1 MGSGQSIAGPIPRV
15 ALIGCGRIGS
25 LWDEVD
31 PGGPIRSHAGAWQRN
46 PRARLA
52 ALCDAD
58 PERLRQAGQRRGI
71 QACYQDFR
79 ELLAAERPDILSL
92 CTGPECRLEPIQ
104 AALEAGT
111 RLVLCEKPL
120 APDLAT
126 AQMII
131 HQVESAGAQLAV
143 AHLRRWAPG
152 IRAAAEQVR
161 AGQIGTPQWAVAHYD
176 KGLHN
181 NGSHLLDLISQFLG
195 LPTRI
200 TPLSGGREPGPHGD
214 PTLDLLLHLPGAGG
228 EFPAYLIGSD
238 HRAFSLFELDILG
251 TGGRLTLADK
261 GQQIHLQVAADDP
274 NWPGYRKL
282 APALVQPGGMS
293 ECWTRLTGELVEIHA
308 GRVQAPACGGPQAL
322 AVMTLLEAARLAWQ
336 RGAPVSVEEVLS

>member
-1 MGSGQSIAGPIPRV
+1 
-15 ALIGCGRIGS
+15 
-25 LWDEVD
+25 
-31 PGGPIRSHAGAWQRN
+31 
-46 PRARLA
+46 
-52 ALCDAD
+52 
-58 PERLRQAGQRRGI
+58 
-71 QACYQDFR
+71 
-79 ELLAAERPDILSL
+79 
-92 CTGPECRLEPIQ
+92 
-104 AALEAGT
+104 
-111 RLVLCEKPL
+111 
-120 APDLAT
+120 
-126 AQMII
+126 
-131 HQVESAGAQLAV
+131 
-143 AHLRRWAPG
+143 
-152 IRAAAEQVR
+152 
-161 AGQIGTPQWAVAHYD
+161 VAHYD

-195 LPTRI
+195 LPVRI

-293 ECWTRLTGELVEIHA
+293 ECWTRLTGELVGCEVVAEVRRVDVDGVAAGRLDDPHAGTEQPFAEVLHA